1 MSLNTENIVNQITEL
16 VLAEIKKMQSREN
29 LIPVGISARHLHL
42 TQEQVEILFGKGHQL
57 TFLKPLSQTGQ
68 FAAKETVTLKGPK
81 GVIEKVRILGPV
93 RPHVQVEVSMT
104 DARALGLN
112 PPVRESGKLENTP
125 GLVIKGTVGQIETQD
140 GVIVAQR
147 HAHMSLED
155 AENFGISDGEY
166 IKVFVDGESGGTM
179 EPVKVRVNK
188 NYVLDLHLDTDNAN
202 AFGLSQG
209 QMLRFEK
216 IK

>member
-1 MSLNTENIVNQITEL
+1 MNTENIVNQITEL
-16 VLAEIKKMQSREN
+16 VLAEIKKIQSKEN

-68 FAAKETVTLKGPK
+68 FAAQETVTLQGPK
-81 GVIEKVRILGPV
+81 GSIEKVRILGPV

-104 DARALGLN
+104 DARSLGLN

-125 GLVIKGTVGQIETQD
+125 GITIKGPKGHIDVAN

-155 AENFGISDGEY
+155 AENFGLSDGDY
-166 IKVFVDGESGGTM
+166 IRVFVEGTNGGTM
-179 EPVKVRVNK
+179 EPVMVRVNK
-188 NYVLDLHLDTDNAN
+188 NYVLDLHLDTDNSN

-209 QMLRFEK
+209 QKLRFEK

>member
-1 MSLNTENIVNQITEL
+1 MNTENIVNQITEL

-57 TFLKPLSQTGQ
+57 TFLKPLSQIGQ

-155 AENFGISDGEY
+155 AENFGISDGDY
-166 IKVFVDGESGGTM
+166 IRVFVDGESGGTM

>member
-1 MSLNTENIVNQITEL
+1 MNTENIVTQITEL

-42 TQEQVEILFGKGHQL
+42 TQEQVEVLFGKAHQL

-81 GVIEKVRILGPV
+81 GIIEKVRILGPV
-93 RPHVQVEVSMT
+93 RSHVQVEVSMT

-125 GLVIKGTVGQIETQD
+125 GIVIKGTVGQIETQD

-166 IKVFVDGESGGTM
+166 IRVFVEGESGGTM

>member
-1 MSLNTENIVNQITEL
+1 MNTENIVNQITEL
-16 VLAEIKKMQSREN
+16 VLAEIKKIQAKEN

-68 FAAKETVTLKGPK
+68 FAAQETVTLQGPK
-81 GVIEKVRILGPV
+81 GSIEKVRVLGPV

-104 DARALGLN
+104 DARSLGLN

-125 GLVIKGTVGQIETQD
+125 GITIKGPKGQID
-140 GVIVAQR
+140 VANGVIVAQR

-155 AENFGISDGEY
+155 AENFGLSDGDY
-166 IKVFVDGESGGTM
+166 IRVFVEGTNGGTM
-179 EPVKVRVNK
+179 EPVMVRVNK
-188 NYVLDLHLDTDNAN
+188 NYVLDLHLDTDNSN

-209 QMLRFEK
+209 QKLRFEK

>member
-1 MSLNTENIVNQITEL
+1 MNTENIVTQITEL
-16 VLAEIKKMQSREN
+16 VLAEIKKMQSIEN

-42 TQEQVEILFGKGHQL
+42 TQEQVEVLFGKGHQL

-104 DARALGLN
+104 DARTLGLN

-125 GLVIKGTVGQIETQD
+125 GILIKGTVGQIETQD

-147 HAHMSLED
+147 HAHMALDD

-166 IKVFVDGESGGTM
+166 IRVFVDGESGGTM

-209 QMLRFEK
+209 QQLRFEK

>member
-125 GLVIKGTVGQIETQD
+125 GILIKGTVGQIETQD

-166 IKVFVDGESGGTM
+166 IRVFVEGESGGTM

-209 QMLRFEK
+209 QKLRFEK

>member
-1 MSLNTENIVNQITEL
+1 MNTENIVNQITEL
-16 VLAEIKKMQSREN
+16 VLAEIKKIQAKEN

-68 FAAKETVTLKGPK
+68 FAAQETVTLQGPK
-81 GVIEKVRILGPV
+81 GSIEKVRILGPV

-104 DARALGLN
+104 DARSLGLN

-125 GLVIKGTVGQIETQD
+125 GITIKGPKGQID
-140 GVIVAQR
+140 VANGVIVAQR

-155 AENFGISDGEY
+155 AENFGLSDGDY
-166 IKVFVDGESGGTM
+166 IRVLVEGTNGGTM
-179 EPVKVRVNK
+179 EPVMVRVNK
-188 NYVLDLHLDTDNAN
+188 NYVLDLHLDTDNSN

-209 QMLRFEK
+209 QKLRFEK

>member
-1 MSLNTENIVNQITEL
+1 MNTENIVNQITEL
-16 VLAEIKKMQSREN
+16 VLAEIKRMQPKEN

-57 TFLKPLSQTGQ
+57 TFLKPLSQIGQ

-93 RPHVQVEVSMT
+93 RSHVQVEVSMT
-104 DARALGLN
+104 DARTLGLN

-125 GLVIKGTVGQIETQD
+125 GIVIKGTVGQIETQD

-147 HAHMSLED
+147 HAHMSLDD

-166 IKVFVDGESGGTM
+166 IRVFVDGESGGTM

>member
-1 MSLNTENIVNQITEL
+1 MNTENIVNQITEL
-16 VLAEIKKMQSREN
+16 VLAEIKRMQPKEN

-104 DARALGLN
+104 DARTLGLN

-125 GLVIKGTVGQIETQD
+125 GIVIKGTVGQIETQD

-147 HAHMSLED
+147 HAHMSLDD

-166 IKVFVDGESGGTM
+166 IRVFVEGESGGTM

>member
-1 MSLNTENIVNQITEL
+1 MNTENIVNQITEL
-16 VLAEIKKMQSREN
+16 VLAEIKKMQTEEN

-68 FAAKETVTLKGPK
+68 FAAQETVTLQGPK
-81 GVIEKVRILGPV
+81 GSLEKVRILGPV
-93 RPHVQVEVSMT
+93 RPRVQVEVSMT
-104 DARALGLN
+104 DARSLGLN

-125 GLVIKGTVGQIETQD
+125 GITIKGPKGQIVVEN

-155 AENFGISDGEY
+155 AKRFGLSDGDY
-166 IKVFVDGESGGTM
+166 IRVFVEGESGGTM
-179 EPVKVRVNK
+179 EPVMVRVNK
-188 NYVLDLHLDTDNAN
+188 NYVLDLHLDTDNSN

-209 QMLRFEK
+209 QKLRFEK

>member
-1 MSLNTENIVNQITEL
+1 MNTENIVNQITEL

>member
-1 MSLNTENIVNQITEL
+1 MNTENIVNQITEL
-16 VLAEIKKMQSREN
+16 VLAEIKKIQAKEN

-68 FAAKETVTLKGPK
+68 FAAQETVTLQGPK
-81 GVIEKVRILGPV
+81 GSIEKVRILGPV

-104 DARALGLN
+104 DARSLGLN

-125 GLVIKGTVGQIETQD
+125 GITIKGPKGQID
-140 GVIVAQR
+140 VANGVIVAQR

-155 AENFGISDGEY
+155 AENFGLSDGDY
-166 IKVFVDGESGGTM
+166 IRVFVEGTNGGTM
-179 EPVKVRVNK
+179 EPVMVRVNK
-188 NYVLDLHLDTDNAN
+188 NYVLDLHLDTDNSN

-209 QMLRFEK
+209 QKLRFEK

>member
-1 MSLNTENIVNQITEL
+1 MNTENIVTQITEL

-42 TQEQVEILFGKGHQL
+42 TQEQVEVLFGKGHQL

-104 DARALGLN
+104 DARTLGLN

-125 GLVIKGTVGQIETQD
+125 GILIKGTVGQIETQD

-147 HAHMSLED
+147 HAHMALDD

-166 IKVFVDGESGGTM
+166 IRVFVDGESGGTM

-209 QMLRFEK
+209 QQLRFEK

>member
-1 MSLNTENIVNQITEL
+1 MNTENIVNQITEL
-16 VLAEIKKMQSREN
+16 VLAEIKKIQAKEN

-68 FAAKETVTLKGPK
+68 FAAQETVTLQGPK
-81 GVIEKVRILGPV
+81 GSIEKVRILGPV

-104 DARALGLN
+104 DARSLGVN

-125 GLVIKGTVGQIETQD
+125 GITIKGPKGQID
-140 GVIVAQR
+140 VANGVIVAQR

-155 AENFGISDGEY
+155 AENFGLSDGDY
-166 IKVFVDGESGGTM
+166 IRVFVEGTNGGTM
-179 EPVKVRVNK
+179 EPVMVRVNK
-188 NYVLDLHLDTDNAN
+188 NYILDLHLDTDNSN

-209 QMLRFEK
+209 QKLRFEK

>member
-1 MSLNTENIVNQITEL
+1 MNTENIVNQITEL
-16 VLAEIKKMQSREN
+16 VLAEIKKIQSKEN

-68 FAAKETVTLKGPK
+68 FAAQETVTLQGPK
-81 GVIEKVRILGPV
+81 GSIEKVRILGPV

-104 DARALGLN
+104 DARSLGLN

-125 GLVIKGTVGQIETQD
+125 GITIKGPKGQID
-140 GVIVAQR
+140 VANGVIVAQR

-155 AENFGISDGEY
+155 AENFGLSDGDY
-166 IKVFVDGESGGTM
+166 IRVFVEGTNGGTM
-179 EPVKVRVNK
+179 EPVMVRVNK
-188 NYVLDLHLDTDNAN
+188 NYVLDLHLDTDNSN

-209 QMLRFEK
+209 QKLRFEK

>member
-1 MSLNTENIVNQITEL
+1 MNTENIVTQITEL

-42 TQEQVEILFGKGHQL
+42 TQEQVEVLFGKGHQL
-57 TFLKPLSQTGQ
+57 TFLKPLSQIGQ

-125 GLVIKGTVGQIETQD
+125 GLLIKGTVGQIETQD

-166 IKVFVDGESGGTM
+166 IRVFVEGESGGTM

>member
-1 MSLNTENIVNQITEL
+1 MNTENIVNQITEL
-16 VLAEIKKMQSREN
+16 VLAEIKKIQAKEH

-68 FAAKETVTLKGPK
+68 FAAQETVTLQGPK
-81 GVIEKVRILGPV
+81 GSIEKVRILGPV
-93 RPHVQVEVSMT
+93 RSHVQVEVSMT
-104 DARALGLN
+104 DARSLGLN

-125 GLVIKGTVGQIETQD
+125 GITIKGPKGQID
-140 GVIVAQR
+140 VANGVIVAQR

-155 AENFGISDGEY
+155 AENFGLSDGDY
-166 IKVFVDGESGGTM
+166 IRVFVEGTNGGTM
-179 EPVKVRVNK
+179 EPVMVRVNK
-188 NYVLDLHLDTDNAN
+188 NYVLDLHLDTDNSN

-209 QMLRFEK
+209 QKLRFEK

>member
-1 MSLNTENIVNQITEL
+1 MNTENIVTQITEL

-42 TQEQVEILFGKGHQL
+42 TQEQVEVLFGKGHQL

-104 DARALGLN
+104 DARTLGLN

-125 GLVIKGTVGQIETQD
+125 GILIKGTVGQIETQD

-155 AENFGISDGEY
+155 AESFGISDGEY
-166 IKVFVDGESGGTM
+166 IRVFVDGESGGTM

-209 QMLRFEK
+209 QQLRFEK

>member
-1 MSLNTENIVNQITEL
+1 MNTENIVTQITEL
-16 VLAEIKKMQSREN
+16 VLAEIKRMQPKEN

-57 TFLKPLSQTGQ
+57 TFLKPLSQIGQ

-147 HAHMSLED
+147 HAHMSLDD

-166 IKVFVDGESGGTM
+166 IRVFVEGESGGTM

-188 NYVLDLHLDTDNAN
+188 NYVLDLHLDTDNSN

>member
-1 MSLNTENIVNQITEL
+1 MNTENIVTQITEL

-42 TQEQVEILFGKGHQL
+42 TQEQVEVLFGKGHQL

-104 DARALGLN
+104 DARTLGLN

-125 GLVIKGTVGQIETQD
+125 GILIKGTVGQIETQD

-166 IKVFVDGESGGTM
+166 IRVFVDGESGGTM

-209 QMLRFEK
+209 QQLRFEK

>member
-1 MSLNTENIVNQITEL
+1 MNTENIVNQITEL
-16 VLAEIKKMQSREN
+16 VLAEIKRMQPKEN

-57 TFLKPLSQTGQ
+57 TFLKPLSQIGQ

-104 DARALGLN
+104 DARTLGLN

-155 AENFGISDGEY
+155 AENFGISDGDY
-166 IKVFVDGESGGTM
+166 IRVFVDGESGGTM

>member
-1 MSLNTENIVNQITEL
+1 MNTENIVTQITEL

-42 TQEQVEILFGKGHQL
+42 TQEQVEVLFGKGHQL

-104 DARALGLN
+104 DARTLGLN

-125 GLVIKGTVGQIETQD
+125 GILIKGTVGQIETQD

-166 IKVFVDGESGGTM
+166 IRVFVEGESGGTM